1 MKSSHYERLFLLN
14 RCLEQVVE
22 VLKEFQQEKLIHP
35 EYAKSRK
42 RATEDLRSDLSG
54 VITGLLCERE
64 RALGVALVRAESQQE
79 QKDEGPVKPQIREVL
94 RRPQRD

>member
-54 VITGLLCERE
+54 VITGLLWVLVI
-64 RALGVALVRAESQQE
+64 ALCRKPLLKGVPPYVYLNTWFTASTY
-79 QKDEGPVKPQIREVL
+79 
-94 RRPQRD
+94 